1 MSHSLRCALALLLVL
16 RPAPALAQTK
26 VPARPPL
33 AEREAI
39 PGRLRVRVFAFDA
52 PGASGPTA
60 CWLYATDG
68 FRKNGQHELV
78 LAVQRRPSEPAEAFP
93 EDPISFFATLFNRAA
108 KGQPASEEAV
118 THFEKLLG
126 REDIRGV
133 IYSRLDPLKAAL
145 LQPDI
150 LLVVPL
156 TDTELE
162 WAERF
167 GHLRVLG
174 MLGAQKRAF
183 PWPGYFDR
191 DRTSVVPRIGDG
203 DSLLKMMKLT
213 PVRGVRVAA
222 EVPATSSALAG
233 QGNLVV
239 SLPAASRTAAAAAFA
254 QVGPGTAVAW
264 AAELD
269 PEADALAVYQSGQ
282 KTPFVVRRNDGPVS
296 RLAGTFVAF
305 LPAQDKD
312 VARLQEDGF
321 VVSLTTPSWQV
332 LEEALTQG
340 RDLQLLGAPESMAIR
355 IRWRD

>member
-1 MSHSLRCALALLLVL
+1 MCHWGRCAVVLLLVL
-16 RPAPALAQTK
+16 RPAPAPAQTK
-26 VPARPPL
+26 APARPPL

-39 PGRLRVRVFAFDA
+39 PGRLRVRVFTFDA
-52 PGASGPTA
+52 PGANGPTA
-60 CWLYATDG
+60 CWLFATDG

-78 LAVQRRPSEPAEAFP
+78 LAVRRRAGEPVDAFP
-93 EDPISFFATLFNRAA
+93 EDPVAFFATLFGRAA
-108 KGQPASEEAV
+108 KGQPASEQAI

-133 IYSRLDPLKAAL
+133 IYTRLDPLRAAL
-145 LQPDI
+145 LQPDV

-156 TDTELE
+156 TETELDS
-162 WAERF
+162 AQRF

-174 MLGAQKRAF
+174 MLGAQQRVF

-191 DRTSVVPRIGDG
+191 DRPSVTARPDDG
-203 DSLLKMMKLT
+203 DSLLKKIQVIQ
-213 PVRGVRVAA
+213 VRGARVAA
-222 EVPATSSALAG
+222 EMPATSSALAG

-239 SLPAASRTAAAAAFA
+239 SLPAASRAAAADTFA
-254 QVGPGTAVAW
+254 KAGPGTAVAW

-269 PEADALAVYQSGQ
+269 PEADSLAVYKEGQ
-282 KTPFVVRRNDGPVS
+282 KAPFVVRQSDAPLS

-305 LPAQDKD
+305 LPAQEKD
-312 VARLQEDGF
+312 VAKLHEDGF
-321 VVSLTTPSWQV
+321 VVSLTASSWQA
-332 LEEALTQG
+332 LAEALAQG

>member
-1 MSHSLRCALALLLVL
+1 MSFSSPFAIALLLVL
-16 RPAPALAQTK
+16 PSAPVPAQTK
-26 VPARPPL
+26 APSRPPL

-52 PGASGPTA
+52 PGANGPTA

-68 FRKNGQHELV
+68 FRRNGQHELV
-78 LAVQRRPSEPAEAFP
+78 LAVRKRPGEAAFP
-93 EDPISFFATLFNRAA
+93 EDPVSFFATLFKRAA

-321 VVSLTTPSWQV
+321 VVSLTTASWQV